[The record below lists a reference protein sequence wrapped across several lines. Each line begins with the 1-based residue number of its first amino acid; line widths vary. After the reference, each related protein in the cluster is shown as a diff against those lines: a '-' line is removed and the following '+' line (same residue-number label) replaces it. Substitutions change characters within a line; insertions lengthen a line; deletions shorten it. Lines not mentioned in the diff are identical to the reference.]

1 MKALLIIALFTTT
14 ALSLYFTAGK
24 KAKIAGGFDVVSLCL
39 IVAVAYQFDLISTI
53 IWVML
58 SVTVVLLI
66 AFVIMRKYRKD
77 KKVKVIEDGGK

>member
-53 IWVML
+53 IWVMV

>member
-24 KAKIAGGFDVVSLCL
+24 KAKLAGGFDVVSLCL

-53 IWVML
+53 IWVLL
-58 SVTVVLLI
+58 SVIATLLI
-66 AFVIMRKYRKD
+66 ALVIMRKFRKD
-77 KKVKVIEDGGK
+77 KSEKMIEQGGK